1 MVAQDKTFIGVGTS
15 LLPPLDDENPGAQR
29 PTIAIMSFGEMGAG
43 IASLLTRYSYR
54 VVTNLD
60 GRSGRTWERA
70 KSLNVKMIP
79 FTKLL
84 ETASIL
90 LSIVP
95 PSEALP
101 LAKKVA
107 AAYASLSMSRATPL
121 QYVDMNAISPDLC
134 KEIESTLTLSG
145 LAFIDGAIIGFPPKM
160 IDGQLWFRPS
170 ITIAGPDLV
179 EPWTTQLK
187 SLLNFRH
194 VSSAVGDASGLK
206 MCFGAIYKG
215 HAAVFIQAYTTAYR
229 MGVLEP
235 LREHLAEYF
244 PSVAIIHESSMV
256 GSQRKAY
263 RWIKEMEEI
272 ETTFQSHGGWGPEL
286 FAGVGDVFRIVS
298 QTGLEKN
305 NRETVEE
312 IADTIGQSLLTGK

>member
-1 MVAQDKTFIGVGTS
+1 MERNGSCKAIIHFAYTAQHSSGNKQAE
-15 LLPPLDDENPGAQR
+15 DD
-29 PTIAIMSFGEMGAG
+29 
-43 IASLLTRYSYR
+43 
-54 VVTNLD
+54 
-60 GRSGRTWERA
+60 
-70 KSLNVKMIP
+70 
-79 FTKLL
+79 
-84 ETASIL
+84 
-90 LSIVP
+90 
-95 PSEALP
+95 
-101 LAKKVA
+101 AKKETEVK
-107 AAYASLSMSRATPL
+107 
-121 QYVDMNAISPDLC
+121 V

-145 LAFIDGAIIGFPPKM
+145 LAFIDGAIIGFPSKM

-244 PSVAIIHESSMV
+244 PSVAII
-256 GSQRKAY
+256 QR
-263 RWIKEMEEI
+263 
-272 ETTFQSHGGWGPEL
+272 
-286 FAGVGDVFRIVS
+286 RIA
-298 QTGLEKN
+298 
-305 NRETVEE
+305 R
-312 IADTIGQSLLTGK
+312 